1 MPRALILTLG
11 YEGLSLDAFIRQL
24 SAAGVTTVVDVRDLP
39 LSHKRGFSKRP
50 LAEAL
55 TDAGIDYR
63 HVKALG
69 CPKPI
74 RDELKKIGDRD
85 SYFRKFRDHL
95 RRQDDALSELG
106 KIIDSSTACLICFER
121 DPALCHR
128 SIVAESVAKK
138 TGATVRH
145 LHP

>member
-1 MPRALILTLG
+1 MPRAQICTLG
-11 YEGLSLDAFIRQL
+11 YEGLSLDAFIGLL

-55 TDAGIDYR
+55 ADARIDYR

-74 RDELKKIGDRD
+74 RDRLRKTGDRRA
-85 SYFRKFRDHL
+85 FFKEFRDHL
-95 RRQDDALSELG
+95 RGQNDALSELNQ
-106 KIIDSSTACLICFER
+106 IIRSSTACLICFER

>member
-1 MPRALILTLG
+1 MPRAQICTLG

-24 SAAGVTTVVDVRDLP
+24 SAAGVATVVDVRDLP

-50 LAEAL
+50 LSEAL

-74 RDELKKIGDRD
+74 RDHLRKTGDR
-85 SYFRKFRDHL
+85 STFFKEFRNHL
-95 RRQDDALSELG
+95 RGQTDALSELG
-106 KIIDSSTACLICFER
+106 EIVRNSIACLVCFER